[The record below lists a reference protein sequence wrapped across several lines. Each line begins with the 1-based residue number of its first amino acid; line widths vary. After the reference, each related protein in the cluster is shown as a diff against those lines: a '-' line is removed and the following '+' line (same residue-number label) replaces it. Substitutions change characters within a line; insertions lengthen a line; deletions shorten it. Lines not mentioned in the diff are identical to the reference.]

1 MITLKTYTE
10 ISKANEEEKNTI
22 SAFLYEHLEQFGDPE
37 EQIKLAISYTNGDNN
52 KPGGLMITAT
62 NDETKKIA
70 GVVVINKTGMGG
82 YIPENILVYIA
93 TDKNLRGKGIGKQLM
108 QKAIETSQG
117 DIALHCE
124 PENPAK
130 HLYEK
135 LGFTSKY
142 LEMRLK
148 K

>member
-1 MITLKTYTE
+1 MTEFKKYTE
-10 ISKANEEEKNTI
+10 TEKATDRQI
-22 SAFLYEHLEQFGDPE
+22 
-37 EQIKLAISYTNGDNN
+37 EQIVDFLHDHLDQYGDEKADIEKSLLYAMGHNG
-52 KPGGLMITAT
+52 KPGGLVITAE
-62 NDETKKIA
+62 NA
-70 GVVVINKTGMGG
+70 GGLKGAVVVNKTGMEG

-93 TDKNLRGKGIGKQLM
+93 IDRDTRGTGLGKKLM
-108 QKAIETSQG
+108 QQAIEYSDG

-130 HLYEK
+130 HLYHK

-148 K
+148 KH